1 MYNLT
6 RGWMWRERQTVV
18 YGADSSLLFFGNNS
32 YVLSKAA
39 GNCSNKKGRNRE
51 YHYIWVAKKLFCVCE
66 DELELI
72 RHTLIYLLTLLQ
84 TN

>member
-1 MYNLT
+1 MGLT
-6 RGWMWRERQTVV
+6 AAFSFLVIIATFYLKPQGIVQKRGEIENIIT
-18 YGADSSLLFFGNNS
+18 FGWQKNS
-32 YVLSKAA
+32 
-39 GNCSNKKGRNRE
+39 
-51 YHYIWVAKKLFCVCE
+51 FVCE

>member
-1 MYNLT
+1 MGLT
-6 RGWMWRERQTVV
+6 
-18 YGADSSLLFFGNNS
+18 
-32 YVLSKAA
+32 AA
-39 GNCSNKKGRNRE
+39 FSFLVIIATFYLKPQGIVATKKGRNRE

-84 TN
+84 TNS